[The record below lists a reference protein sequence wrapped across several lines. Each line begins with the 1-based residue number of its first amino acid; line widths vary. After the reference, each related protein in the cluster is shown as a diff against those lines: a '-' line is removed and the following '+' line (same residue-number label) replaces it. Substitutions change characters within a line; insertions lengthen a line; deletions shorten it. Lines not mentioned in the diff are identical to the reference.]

1 MTQTFWTRFDRF
13 PSGAGLLADWRAV
26 FEGDFPA
33 LRPLLVPT
41 ERHASSFPC
50 RSVPGCGCRH
60 DIRDT
65 RSGLAAV
72 CSCGAG
78 ECEPFD
84 LEPKDMLIYALDGAR
99 LCEAVRVALGFAAA
113 EQPSVSSQSRVFE
126 LGIYAPL
133 HAPVRLCFPANPD
146 ALLREVETLIMRQAG
161 PFILLTPTR
170 AVATPEIEAVLRRAG
185 CLWLSLSL
193 ALDFEPGPRLR
204 LAHPLEPLLAEWA
217 ARLAASRDP
226 RPILDNIHR
235 EIAAV
240 RSSFVELRSAKERLE
255 QMLADGLF
263 AFTRKVD
270 AESFKVFC
278 AILAEGNVAKAALS
292 LGLPHSTL
300 WDLLQNWRARG
311 DAYKTMLDLVR
322 WRKKVGRRQTVTL
335 NENILLQKADA
346 ADYPALLSDVLDALL
361 SMTDENWRQQCEDLL
376 EVVRP
381 VVR

>member
-1 MTQTFWTRFDRF
+1 MTQNFWTRFDRF
-13 PSGAGLLADWRAV
+13 PSGAGLLADWQAV
-26 FEGDFPA
+26 FEDDYPA
-33 LRPLLVPT
+33 LRPLLAPT
-41 ERHASSFPC
+41 ERHARSFPC
-50 RSVPGCGCRH
+50 RFVPGCGCRH

-72 CSCGAG
+72 CCCGPG

-84 LEPKDMLIYALDGAR
+84 LEPKDILIYALDGAR

-113 EQPSVSSQSRVFE
+113 EQPSVPSQSNVLD
-126 LGIYAPL
+126 LGIFLPL

-146 ALLREVETLIMRQAG
+146 ALLREVEALVTRRPG
-161 PFILLTPTR
+161 PLILLTPTR
-170 AVATPEIEAVLRRAG
+170 TFATPEIEAALHRAG

-193 ALDFEPGPRLR
+193 ALDFEPGPRFR
-204 LAHPLEPLLAEWA
+204 LLHPLEPLLAEWT
-217 ARLAASRDP
+217 ARLAGSRDP
-226 RPILDNIHR
+226 GPILNNIHR

-240 RSSFVELRSAKERLE
+240 RSSFIELRSAKERLE
-255 QMLADGLF
+255 KMLADGLF

-278 AILAEGNVAKAALS
+278 AVLAEGNAAKAALS
-292 LGLPHSTL
+292 LGVPYSTL
-300 WDLLQNWRARG
+300 WDLLQTWRVRG
-311 DAYKTMLDLVR
+311 DAYRTMLDLVR
-322 WRKKVGRRQTVTL
+322 WRKKVGRRQTVSL
-335 NENILLQKADA
+335 NENILLQKADS

-381 VVR
+381 LVR